1 VRKSSHS
8 GPRVLDAVQ
17 PAARQLRCRVISR
30 REVLIAAAALLG
42 SGRIAVAV
50 TPRRDVAPQL
60 MALEHETG
68 GRLGV
73 AALNLRSG
81 MRLTYRAA
89 ERFAMCSTFKLALA
103 AAVLARVD
111 AGGVKLGQSVSF
123 TRADLVAHSPVT
135 ELHVNEGALPL
146 ATMLQA
152 MIEVSDNTAANQ
164 LLGIIG
170 GARAYTDFLRGLG
183 DRTTRLDRIEPAL
196 NSNIRG
202 DPRDTTTPSAMLAD
216 MNRLLFGTVLSGQS
230 SERLITW
237 MRQCSNGQD
246 RLRARL
252 PAGWRAAD
260 KPGTGE
266 GGAVNDLAVFWAP
279 DGAPILVACYMDGSS
294 RSVSELSDAHAR
306 IGGLVAQV
314 LI

>member
-1 VRKSSHS
+1 
-8 GPRVLDAVQ
+8 VLDAVQ
-17 PAARQLRCRVISR
+17 PAARQMRCRVISR
-30 REVLIAAAALLG
+30 RELLIAAAALLG

-73 AALNLRSG
+73 AALNLRNG

-103 AAVLARVD
+103 AAVLGRVD

-135 ELHVNEGALPL
+135 EMHVNEGALPL

-170 GARAYTDFLRGLG
+170 GPRAYTDFLRGLG

-246 RLRARL
+246 QIGRAH
-252 PAGWRAAD
+252 
-260 KPGTGE
+260 
-266 GGAVNDLAVFWAP
+266 V
-279 DGAPILVACYMDGSS
+279 
-294 RSVSELSDAHAR
+294 
-306 IGGLVAQV
+306 
-314 LI
+314 